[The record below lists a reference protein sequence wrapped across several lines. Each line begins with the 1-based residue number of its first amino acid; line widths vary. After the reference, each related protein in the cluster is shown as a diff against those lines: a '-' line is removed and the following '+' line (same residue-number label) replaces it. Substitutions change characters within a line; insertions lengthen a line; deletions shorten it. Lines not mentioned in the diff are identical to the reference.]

1 MHRAERLAARLALEV
16 AHENVEIDGEDV
28 RDRNEAEPRERLLVA
43 LVDLDGETR
52 DALLAQLLRELA
64 QRLGRLVVEAA
75 EVRRAVADL
84 HR

>member
-16 AHENVEIDGEDV
+16 AHEHVEVDGEDV
-28 RDRNEAEPRERLLVA
+28 RDGNETEPREGLLVA
-43 LVDLDGETR
+43 LVDLDGETC
-52 DALLAQLLRELA
+52 DALLAQLPGELA